1 MRKYSFHSQN
11 TLIKYCLF
19 DYDIKKTQLS
29 IIQFDLDNLQILLN
43 VINVQNPEQ
52 QTLVIKPANKD
63 IPEITFVVV
72 NVIYYKQRISFIF
85 IMILIEGNDFSW
97 YLVYLQVQPV
107 EYQFSGW
114 FECITVD
121 LEV

>member
-107 EYQFSGW
+107 EYQFSW
-114 FECITVD
+114 WLSV
-121 LEV
+121 

>member
-107 EYQFSGW
+107 EYQFSWW